1 MARVMKVVFLTVLPE
16 TGGPVTGFI
25 NVLQEGREGEKQGE
39 LQELT
44 TFGKNGRNGQHPRV

>member
-1 MARVMKVVFLTVLPE
+1 MKVVFLTVLPE